1 MRYQQRMA
9 RLVERK
15 IQQTREKLAVL
26 GARDEDDYG
35 LVLPPEGFVPEL
47 PVRDEN
53 GSFAG
58 AYAWGKNFRYLMEN
72 HPVYIDPDDA
82 LAGRW
87 MFMLSRMRLG
97 YKLYRSNFAFDYSDL
112 VPLQEKYDITSGIG
126 KDAHFAPDYE
136 IGLSFGW
143 GGLLDKARTAL
154 EKFGHDPVAKE
165 LFEAEIDAIEGI
177 QCWVRHLALAA
188 RDRALTEYDRER
200 KQNLIEMAQVCFR
213 LISAPPETL
222 REACQWLA
230 LFNMASRTYNR
241 DGAGGQLDELLR
253 PYYERDLA
261 AGRIDDEDAEF
272 YLFCLLLN
280 DPHYYQLGGPG
291 EDGRDMASPLS
302 FLILEAAAKLKSS
315 CNLTIRV
322 HDGMDRRLFR
332 RGVEILLEN
341 KLGYPRFSG
350 DKALVAGFM
359 KNGYN
364 AGLARKRIATGC
376 NWMSL
381 PGLEYTLNDVVKINI
396 AKVFEVAFRET
407 AEGDSPS
414 LEKLEKTYIRHFRIA
429 VETVMKGID
438 FHLAHQYRNEPELLL
453 NLLSHGPLEKGL
465 DVSHGG
471 AMYYNMAVDG
481 AGLAVVADSFA
492 AVEQFVEEEKSVS
505 WRELA
510 EQLRADFQLP
520 GGEMLR
526 KKLLAGDWFGRGGGR
541 GDRWAV
547 RLTEILDQEVTGKRT
562 PEGYRMIP
570 GWFSWADTVRF
581 GKSVGATP
589 NGRRA
594 HTPISHGANPN
605 PGFRKDNALTAMA
618 RAVAAV
624 QPGYGNTAPWQ
635 LELDIGYAKTGQAVE
650 NLMALME
657 AHFELGGTLINI
669 NIVDA
674 EKILAA
680 HANPELYP
688 DLIVRVTGFSAY
700 FTSLSKEFRQLVVDR
715 LIREAV

>member
-1 MRYQQRMA
+1 
-9 RLVERK
+9 
-15 IQQTREKLAVL
+15 
-26 GARDEDDYG
+26 
-35 LVLPPEGFVPEL
+35 
-47 PVRDEN
+47 
-53 GSFAG
+53 
-58 AYAWGKNFRYLMEN
+58 
-72 HPVYIDPDDA
+72 
-82 LAGRW
+82 
-87 MFMLSRMRLG
+87 
-97 YKLYRSNFAFDYSDL
+97 
-112 VPLQEKYDITSGIG
+112 
-126 KDAHFAPDYE
+126 
-136 IGLSFGW
+136 
-143 GGLLDKARTAL
+143 
-154 EKFGHDPVAKE
+154 
-165 LFEAEIDAIEGI
+165 
-177 QCWVRHLALAA
+177 
-188 RDRALTEYDRER
+188 
-200 KQNLIEMAQVCFR
+200 
-213 LISAPPETL
+213 
-222 REACQWLA
+222 
-230 LFNMASRTYNR
+230 MASRTYNR

-438 FHLAHQYRNEPELLL
+438 FHLSHQYRNEPELLL

-492 AVEQFVEEEKSVS
+492 AIEQFVEQEKSVS
-505 WRELA
+505 WSELA

-526 KKLLAGDWFGRGGGR
+526 KKLLSGDRFGRGGGR
-541 GDRWAV
+541 GDFWAV
-547 RLTEILDQEVTGKRT
+547 RLTEILDQEVAGKRT
-562 PEGYRMIP
+562 PAGYRMIP

-605 PGFRKDNALTAMA
+605 PGFRKDHALTAMA
-618 RAVAAV
+618 RAIASV

-635 LELDIGYAKTGQAVE
+635 LELDIGYAKTDRAVE

>member
-200 KQNLIEMAQVCFR
+200 KHNLIEMAQVCFR

-272 YLFCLLLN
+272 FLFCLLLN

-291 EDGRDMASPLS
+291 EDGRDMTSPLS

-438 FHLAHQYRNEPELLL
+438 FHLSHQYRNEPELLL